1 MRLILVRHRRFTR
14 MTKKNAVFFFLF
26 FVFLFGNAQ
35 LRSSASQSLALATP
49 QSADQS
55 ISRGVETPESFERLA
70 ARAEAAMNAEQIP
83 EAIRLYGRAVKVR
96 PNWSEGWW
104 HLGTLTFDANRFEEA
119 RNAFEHFLAT
129 ERKQRGPGFAML
141 GLTEFQLKQY
151 DKALANFER
160 GLLPPGLQS
169 DSGFIRTV
177 LLHDGM
183 LNAMFAKP
191 EIALKRLTLAANQ
204 IAAAHPESP
213 KDSVLADEELLDALG
228 VAALQ
233 KPVLPSDVSREE
245 KPLVRQA
252 GRTQALIAM
261 QDRVAAVA
269 EFQTLLTEFSS
280 KSGVNYMYGVF
291 LLKERPSEASG
302 AFRRELEITPSHVPS
317 RIQLTLQSLETGE
330 YEEGLR
336 YAKEAVA
343 LAPGNFVSHLAC
355 GRLYLALGKTDPAL
369 VELRSAVKLAPG
381 SPDAHFALSRA
392 LSEAGRRTEAARER
406 AEFERLKALS
416 DSANP

>member
-1 MRLILVRHRRFTR
+1 MKAKKKGSFLLLVAFCAIGPSCDLTLHAHQTANNRQTH
-14 MTKKNAVFFFLF
+14 
-26 FVFLFGNAQ
+26 GNPEQ
-35 LRSSASQSLALATP
+35 
-49 QSADQS
+49 
-55 ISRGVETPESFERLA
+55 ESFDHLA
-70 ARAEAAMNAEQIP
+70 ARARAAMDADRIP
-83 EAIRLYGRAVKVR
+83 EAIQLYGRASKLR
-96 PNWSEGWW
+96 PNWPEGWW
-104 HLGTLTFDANRFEEA
+104 HLGALTFDAGRFDEA

-169 DSGFIRTV
+169 DPGFTRTV
-177 LLHDGM
+177 LLRDGM
-183 LNAMFAKP
+183 LNALFDKP
-191 EIALKRLTLAANQ
+191 EIALKRLTLATNQ
-204 IAAAHPESP
+204 IAAAHPEAP

-233 KPVLPSDVSREE
+233 MPVLPSNVATED
-245 KPLVRQA
+245 KALVRQA
-252 GRTQALIAM
+252 GRAQALIAM
-261 QDRVAAVA
+261 QDRVATAIEFQSLLA
-269 EFQTLLTEFSS
+269 EFPS

-291 LLKERPSEASG
+291 LLKEHPSEAAG
-302 AFRRELEITPSHVPS
+302 AFKRELEITPYHVPS
-317 RIQLTLQSLETGE
+317 RIQLALQSFETAE
-330 YEEGLR
+330 YEAGLR

-343 LAPGNFVSHLAC
+343 LAPRNFVSHVAC
-355 GRLYLALGKTDPAL
+355 GRLYLALGKTDRAL
-369 VELRSAVKLAPG
+369 EELRSAVKLAPR